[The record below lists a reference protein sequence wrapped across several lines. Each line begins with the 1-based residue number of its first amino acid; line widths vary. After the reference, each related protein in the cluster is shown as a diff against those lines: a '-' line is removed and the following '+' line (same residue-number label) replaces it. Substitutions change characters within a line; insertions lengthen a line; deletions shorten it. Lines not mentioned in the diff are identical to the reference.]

1 MIHYF
6 YKEKKVL
13 LFKDKFILL
22 TVMDEIINKAM
33 SRAVELSIENAKNRT
48 GGPFGC
54 VIIKD
59 GKIISEGSNRVTADY
74 DPTSHAE
81 VVAIRTA
88 CKELKTHDLSGC
100 VLVSSCELCT
110 MCFATAKWSRIDK
123 IIYSNTRHDAHD
135 IGFSDLDNWDMV
147 ENKKTNMIQLK
158 NDKSLTA
165 FQIWDADTEKI
176 KY

>member
-1 MIHYF
+1 M
-6 YKEKKVL
+6 

-48 GGPFGC
+48 GGPFSAC
-54 VIIKD
+54 ILSKD
-59 GKIISEGSNRVTADY
+59 GKIIAEGCNRVTTEF
-74 DPTSHAE
+74 DPSAHAE

-123 IIYSNTRHDAHD
+123 IIYSNTRYDAHN
-135 IGFSDLDNWDMV
+135 IGFSDLDIWDMV

-158 NDKSLTA
+158 NDKGIDA
-165 FQIWDADTEKI
+165 FNIWGADTEKI

>member
-1 MIHYF
+1 ME
-6 YKEKKVL
+6 KETL
-13 LFKDKFILL
+13 ITND
-22 TVMDEIINKAM
+22 IIEQAM
-33 SRAVELSIENAKNRT
+33 QRAVELSINNAKNRT
-48 GGPFGC
+48 GGPFGAL
-54 VIIKD
+54 ILSKN
-59 GKIISEGSNRVTADY
+59 GKIIAEGSNRVTADY

-123 IIYSNTRHDAHD
+123 IIYSNTRYDAHN
-135 IGFSDLDNWDMV
+135 IGFSDLDIWDMV

-158 NDKSLTA
+158 NDKSIDA
-165 FQIWDADTEKI
+165 FNIWDADTEKI